1 MFSASVHVK
10 SVFCW
15 SCMRTQ
21 ITIVSCLYM
30 FGLNMSFKNRQS
42 CRAVIT
48 VITLPPRAPI

>member
-10 SVFCW
+10 SVFGW

-48 VITLPPRAPI
+48 VITLPPRASI